1 MNNTDNVFRG
11 TQVVFDISTLRATFN
26 KGKKLVDKEWLRQV
40 FKKIVGVII
49 KQSVSGDRI
58 DLMILGDV
66 VECEIA
72 ESPESLKNNPCYT
85 LSQLFNGA
93 ILMLKTEPATNSL
106 ILFLGGFPEINCG
119 KLNGEVKGVLCT
131 KEEEK
136 EVKITRSDSSAPF
149 C

>member
-11 TQVVFDISTLRATFN
+11 AQVFDISTLRVAFS
-26 KGKKLVDKEWLRQV
+26 KGKKIADKEWLRQM
-40 FKKIVGVII
+40 FTKIVEVII

-58 DLMILGDV
+58 DLMILGEV
-66 VECEIA
+66 IECEIA
-72 ESPESLKNNPCYT
+72 KSPESLKNNPCYT
-85 LSQLFNGA
+85 LSQVFNGA
-93 ILMLKTEPATNSL
+93 IFMLKTEPATNSL

-131 KEEEK
+131 KEEE
-136 EVKITRSDSSAPF
+136 EDVKITRADSSAPY